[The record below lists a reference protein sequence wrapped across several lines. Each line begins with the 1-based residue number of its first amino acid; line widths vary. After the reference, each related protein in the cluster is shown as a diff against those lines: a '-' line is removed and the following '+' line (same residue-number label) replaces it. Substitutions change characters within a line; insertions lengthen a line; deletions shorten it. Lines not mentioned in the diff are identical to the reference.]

1 MSGIGSNEFFKT
13 IIFNDIRDLFY
24 YLIFFSSILN
34 IFCFQ
39 NSRKLIE
46 NNFFKRKKIY
56 IVALMFFLSIIGINN
71 PNEFIYFDF

>member
-1 MSGIGSNEFFKT
+1 MSVIGSNEFFKT

-56 IVALMFFLSIIGINN
+56 IVALMFFLSIIVINN